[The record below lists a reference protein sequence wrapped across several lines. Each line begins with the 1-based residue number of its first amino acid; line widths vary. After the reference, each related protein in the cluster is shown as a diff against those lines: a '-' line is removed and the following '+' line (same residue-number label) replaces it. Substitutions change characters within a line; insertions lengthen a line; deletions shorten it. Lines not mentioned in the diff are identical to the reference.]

1 MTYVAFIIS
10 SYYCNYL
17 HLDAIFKVNLMRSF
31 NITNITKLFG
41 CFFKTDLGIAL
52 IIAITWQ
59 VGMTLVGI
67 LLDSSLSNIF
77 QAKSRP
83 DGPITL
89 LSHTSNWDSNWYL
102 VISKDWYHT
111 NLASSVF
118 YPLFPLLLMTLNVV
132 SFGLVD
138 QLLIGFILNTIALF
152 LAIFALVKIADF
164 FVAKKYRWWV
174 VAIFLASPAAIFL
187 HFLYTEAIFCAIAF
201 WAYLFALRREWWK
214 MAVLLAIL
222 TSARLPAILFIALCA
237 LEFLRSYS
245 WNIRKAFNKNILW
258 FIITPAGFVLYGLY
272 LQIIRHDFFGMFNGY
287 HHTKDWSY
295 QIFDINIFET
305 WIKVASGIYKS
316 PPPSIAF
323 DEGVFVN
330 AILPL
335 VTIGLLLI
343 SSLYAVLKMRKTP
356 AIPLALFSILAITMF
371 SLNSNLVSVHRYALP
386 VVILYITFVHFISS
400 KKLLSNVF
408 YVTIYLSIILQTSL
422 YILYVSSYF
431 AG

>member
-31 NITNITKLFG
+31 NITNTTKLLVR
-41 CFFKTDLGIAL
+41 FFKTDLGIAL
-52 IIAITWQ
+52 TIAITWQ

-67 LLDSSLSNIF
+67 LLDSTLSNIF

-214 MAVLLAIL
+214 MAILLAIL
-222 TSARLPAILFIALCA
+222 TSARLPAILFIALCG
-237 LEFLRSYS
+237 LEYLRSYK
-245 WNIRKAFNKNILW
+245 WNIKKAINKNLLW
-258 FIITPAGFVLYGLY
+258 FIVTPLGFVLYGSYLY
-272 LQIIRHDFFGMFNGY
+272 FTRHDFLGMFHGY
-287 HHTKDWSY
+287 GYTNDWNY
-295 QIFDINIFET
+295 QVFNINIVET
-305 WIKVASGIYKS
+305 WSATTKNLLNVITTPIPMDSGVIVNTLLPLSAVAIMISSSIYAIFRMRTT
-316 PPPSIAF
+316 P
-323 DEGVFVN
+323 
-330 AILPL
+330 ILPL
-335 VTIGLLLI
+335 AIFTLL
-343 SSLYAVLKMRKTP
+343 AVV
-356 AIPLALFSILAITMF
+356 MF

-386 VVILYITFVHFISS
+386 VLLPYIV
-400 KKLLSNVF
+400 L
-408 YVTIYLSIILQTSL
+408 IYLTTKNQPRVYIGIALLYASIILQTYL
-422 YILYVSSYF
+422 FVLFVNSYF